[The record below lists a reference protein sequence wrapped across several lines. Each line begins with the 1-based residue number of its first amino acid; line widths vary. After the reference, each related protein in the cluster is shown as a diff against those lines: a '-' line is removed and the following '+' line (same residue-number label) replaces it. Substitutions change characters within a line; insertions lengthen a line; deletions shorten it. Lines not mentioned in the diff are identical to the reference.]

1 MCILTLLHFFWSVPH
16 RGGVAVSMAIEIISF
31 LYPDT
36 KRISA
41 TVPHGKPH
49 FTLNITLVIYTD
61 CTTVIKSNR
70 IGASGCPGGS
80 DRHYTPNGL
89 AYLESIIVVTLY
101 CITTHKKRQTLKVC
115 LFTKSYFNFISID
128 LWLTGNACFL
138 LL

>member
-1 MCILTLLHFFWSVPH
+1 MYFDLTTFFLERATQRRCGGLYGH
-16 RGGVAVSMAIEIISF
+16 RDHIF